1 MAPNTVKTLRLLV
14 VSREPAVLR
23 LLWSIEESNCWRVE
37 TAAGGWEA
45 MEQVQS
51 DTHPHLLLLDIPR
64 GDSDSLHLLRWLR
77 RLCPDLPVVVL
88 CYPEDAAR
96 GAEATGFKG
105 NDVLLRPFNEEQLEL
120 LIRRHIGSPNEEG
133 ETAMLNENIELLG
146 EDDIFLSVSPSM
158 QKLHAQ
164 AELLAQ
170 TDVPVLLVGEP
181 GSGKGSVARLI
192 HKLSAYSECKFQ
204 RINCAE
210 MPAELMEIELFG
222 KKNGW
227 SQGSSIRT
235 SADKVEVGDRGTLLL
250 DEITAMPPELQ
261 WRLFQVLQN
270 KRTIRS
276 DADKVAAADV
286 RILASSSDR
295 LDRALAEKR
304 LREDLYDRL
313 SPFTIQVPPLRHRKE
328 EIKVLLQHSMH
339 KLARYYGLPSRAFT
353 ASALEACQNHS
364 WPGNFNELET
374 FVKRYLVAG
383 NEELAL
389 SGLDANS
396 GGNDGWANRHPLK
409 LAETTHEE
417 IGAGTSATAPKSLKS
432 LIQSVRWETE
442 RNAIADALQQT
453 GWNRKAAARLL
464 GVSYRSILYKI
475 EQYEMSAPESSLSS
489 FPTARF
495 GVSGNIKGNGK
506 AS

>member
-1 MAPNTVKTLRLLV
+1 MAPNTVETLRLLV
-14 VSREPAVLR
+14 VSREPGILR
-23 LLWSIEESNCWRVE
+23 LLWSFEESNSWRVE
-37 TAAGGWEA
+37 TAASGWEA

-51 DTHPHLLLLDIPR
+51 DTPPHLLLLDVPR

-77 RLCPDLPVVVL
+77 RLCPDLPVVML

-96 GAEATGFKG
+96 GEEATGFKAD
-105 NDVLLRPFNEEQLEL
+105 DVLVRPFSEEQLEL
-120 LIRRHIGSPNEEG
+120 LIRRHLGSPNEEG
-133 ETAMLNENIELLG
+133 ETTMLNENIELLG

-210 MPAELMEIELFG
+210 MPADLIEIELFG

-227 SQGSSIRT
+227 SRGSSART
-235 SADKVEVGDRGTLLL
+235 NADKVEVGERGTLLL
-250 DEITAMPPELQ
+250 DEITAMPPGLQ

-270 KRTIRS
+270 KRTGRS
-276 DADKVAAADV
+276 GADKVAAAEV
-286 RILASSSDR
+286 RILAASSDR

-304 LREDLYDRL
+304 LREDLYGRL
-313 SPFTIQVPPLRHRKE
+313 SQFTIQVPPLRHRKE

-339 KLARYYGLPSRAFT
+339 KLARYYGLPPRALT
-353 ASALEACQNHS
+353 ASALESCHNHS
-364 WPGNFNELET
+364 WPGNFRELEM

-383 NEELAL
+383 DEELVL
-389 SGLDANS
+389 SSLEANS
-396 GGNDGWANRHPLK
+396 SRSGAWAGHPLK
-409 LAETTHEE
+409 IAEATPEE
-417 IGAGTSATAPKSLKS
+417 IEAGTSAATPKSLKS

-442 RNAIADALQQT
+442 RNAIADALHKT

-475 EQYEMSAPESSLSS
+475 EQYQMSAPESSMSS
-489 FPTARF
+489 FPSARF
-495 GVSGNIKGNGK
+495 NVPGDVKGNGK

>member
-1 MAPNTVKTLRLLV
+1 MAPNTVETLRLLV

-23 LLWSIEESNCWRVE
+23 LLWSIEESNSWRVE
-37 TAAGGWEA
+37 TAASGWEA

-51 DTHPHLLLLDIPR
+51 DTPPHLLLLDIPR

-77 RLCPDLPVVVL
+77 RLCPDLPVVVI

-96 GAEATGFKG
+96 GEEATGFKG
-105 NDVLLRPFNEEQLEL
+105 NDLLVRPFNEERLEL
-120 LIRRHIGSPNEEG
+120 LIRRHVSSPNEG
-133 ETAMLNENIELLG
+133 LETTMLNENLELLG

-192 HKLSAYSECKFQ
+192 HQLSAYSECKFR

-210 MPAELMEIELFG
+210 MPAELIEIESFG
-222 KKNGW
+222 RKNGW
-227 SQGSSIRT
+227 SQGASARA
-235 SADKVEVGDRGTLLL
+235 SADKVEVGERSTLLL

-261 WRLFQVLQN
+261 WRLSQVLQN
-270 KRTIRS
+270 KRTVRS
-276 DADKVAAADV
+276 GVDKVVAADV
-286 RILASSSDR
+286 RILAASSDR

-304 LREDLYDRL
+304 LREDLYGRL
-313 SPFTIQVPPLRHRKE
+313 SQFTIQVPPLRHRKE

-339 KLARYYGLPSRAFT
+339 KLARYYGLPPRAFT

-364 WPGNFNELET
+364 WPGNFKELET

-383 NEELAL
+383 DEELAL
-389 SGLDANS
+389 SGLENS
-396 GGNDGWANRHPLK
+396 SRGGTWAGHPLK
-409 LAETTHEE
+409 LAEAVPEE
-417 IGAGTSATAPKSLKS
+417 IDGGTSAATPKSLKS
-432 LIQSVRWETE
+432 LIQTVRWETE
-442 RNAIADALQQT
+442 RTAIADALQKT

-475 EQYEMSAPESSLSS
+475 EQYQMSAPESSLSS
-489 FPTARF
+489 FPSARF
-495 GVSGNIKGNGK
+495 NVPGDIKGNGK